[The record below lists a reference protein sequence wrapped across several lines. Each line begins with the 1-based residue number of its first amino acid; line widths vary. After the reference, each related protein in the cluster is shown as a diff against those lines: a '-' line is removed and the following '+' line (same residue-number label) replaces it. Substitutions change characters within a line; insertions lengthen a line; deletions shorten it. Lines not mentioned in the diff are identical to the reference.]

1 MSQDSPGLD
10 RALLRLASVVVLGT
24 IMSILDTTIVNV
36 AIETLGRQLHSSL
49 SSIQWVA
56 TGYLLAL
63 ATVIPLTGWA
73 MERFGGK
80 RMWMISVTLFLVG
93 STLCGLA
100 WSTESLVVFRVLQG
114 FGGGM
119 ILPIGQ
125 AILAQ
130 AAGPQR
136 MGRVMSVIGVPTL
149 LGPILGPVIGGLI
162 VDHFSW
168 RWIFFVNLPVGAL
181 ALVLAWRILPS
192 GARDTPSRLGLVG
205 MLLLSPGLALVV
217 YGLSELG
224 REGGIGPKVLVGL
237 IGGLGFLVAFGLHA
251 ARARGRA
258 LIDLSLFRDRAF
270 AAASGTVFIFGV
282 SLFGAMLILP
292 LYYQVVRGESALSAG
307 LLLAPQGVG
316 AAMAMPIAGRLT
328 DRLGAGKIVPVGVIV
343 ALVGTGAFTQLTATT
358 SFSVLAVA
366 LWVRGIGL
374 GMTMMPSM
382 AAAYQTLERAAV
394 PRATS
399 AINIIR
405 TVGGSFG
412 TAVLTVVLQR
422 RIVAEIPGATGD
434 LESLRGGAAQAA
446 EPLAAAFGSTFWVAV
461 GLTALAL
468 IPAWFLPR
476 RAPKVYNLAVM
487 KDGQL
492 SQKDGRY
499 ELRFVREL
507 SHPVGKVWEAVT
519 SPAGLSAWFP
529 FDVVG
534 ERSTGAALRF
544 VFREGEGEPFEGSM
558 LEYTPQSAVELA
570 WGGDETLRMELSP
583 SGADGCVLTLI
594 NRFDEVGKAARDAAG
609 WHACLDALGASLAG
623 SSIDAAGVGGEVHPA
638 YVERF
643 GPEAATIG
651 PPA

>member
-1 MSQDSPGLD
+1 MD
-10 RALLRLASVVVLGT
+10 RDLWRLASVVVLGT

-36 AIETLGRQLHSSL
+36 AIETLGRDLDASL
-49 SSIQWVA
+49 SSIQWVS

-63 ATVIPLTGWA
+63 ATVIPLTGWS

-80 RMWMISVTLFLVG
+80 RMWMLSVTLFLCG

-100 WSTESLVVFRVLQG
+100 WSTTSLVVFRVLQG

-168 RWIFFVNLPVGAL
+168 RWIFFVNLPVGAVAL
-181 ALVLAWRILPS
+181 ALAARILP
-192 GARDTPSRLGLVG
+192 AAERDTRSHLDLVG
-205 MLLLSPGLALVV
+205 LLLLSPGLVLLV
-217 YGLSELG
+217 YGLSEFGTAGAAGAG
-224 REGGIGPKVLVGL
+224 RCWSASWAARCCVL
-237 IGGLGFLVAFGLHA
+237 AFVLHA
-251 ARARGRA
+251 RRDHA
-258 LIDLSLFRDRAF
+258 LIDISLFRDRAF

-316 AAMAMPIAGRLT
+316 AAIAMPIAGRLT
-328 DRLGAGKIVPVGVIV
+328 DRLGAGRVVPFGVVI
-343 ALVGTGAFTQLTATT
+343 ACLGTAVYTQLSATT
-358 SFSVLAVA
+358 PYELLGVA

-374 GMTMMPSM
+374 GMTMMPAM

-405 TVGGSFG
+405 TIGGSFG

-434 LESLRGGAAQAA
+434 LGALRGGAAQAA
-446 EPLAAAFGSTFWVAV
+446 EPLADAFGATFWVAV

-476 RAPKVYNLAVM
+476 
-487 KDGQL
+487 
-492 SQKDGRY
+492 
-499 ELRFVREL
+499 
-507 SHPVGKVWEAVT
+507 HP
-519 SPAGLSAWFP
+519 
-529 FDVVG
+529 
-534 ERSTGAALRF
+534 
-544 VFREGEGEPFEGSM
+544 
-558 LEYTPQSAVELA
+558 
-570 WGGDETLRMELSP
+570 P
-583 SGADGCVLTLI
+583 SI
-594 NRFDEVGKAARDAAG
+594 
-609 WHACLDALGASLAG
+609 
-623 SSIDAAGVGGEVHPA
+623 
-638 YVERF
+638 
-643 GPEAATIG
+643 
-651 PPA
+651 